1 MAAFGKKEYS
11 ILVKTFL
18 KEPVK
23 INYPE
28 QYGLAKK
35 LLAHYP
41 SIRFWQSSSLDE
53 KKSKLNSLAWFLTDD
68 GVNYLEDSYNY
79 FVKIQKLDE
88 NAFANK
94 SIPLRSKKVGES
106 IGLKTSKKKSLM
118 DFINDAEKK

>member
-1 MAAFGKKEYS
+1 MAAFGKKDYN
-11 ILVKTFL
+11 ILVKLFL

-23 INYPE
+23 INYPQ

-41 SIRFWQSSSLDE
+41 SIKFWQSSSLDE
-53 KKSKLNSLAWFLTDD
+53 KKSRLNSLAWFMTDD
-68 GVNYLEDSYNY
+68 GINYLEDSYNY
-79 FVKIQKLDE
+79 FVKIQNLNK
-88 NAFANK
+88 NAFENK
-94 SIPLRSKKVGES
+94 PIPLTEEKVGRS